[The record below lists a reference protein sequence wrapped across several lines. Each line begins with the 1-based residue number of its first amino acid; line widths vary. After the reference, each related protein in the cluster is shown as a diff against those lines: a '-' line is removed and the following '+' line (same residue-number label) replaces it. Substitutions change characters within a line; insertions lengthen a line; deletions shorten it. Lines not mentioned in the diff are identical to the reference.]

1 MLVILI
7 ILLLQHGVIF
17 VVGSNC
23 HQFLSSCGTLI
34 YHISYFHIS
43 SFLSGSVN
51 SGNCVDLA
59 ARKDID
65 GFLVGGASL
74 KPDFVTIIN
83 SRM

>member
-1 MLVILI
+1 MHFLILNFI
-7 ILLLQHGVIF
+7 VLYYILMTF
-17 VVGSNC
+17 FFKTS
-23 HQFLSSCGTLI
+23 T
-34 YHISYFHIS
+34 
-43 SFLSGSVN
+43 GSVN

-59 ARKDID
+59 AKKDVD